1 VLLSD
6 GNDIFIQGKHRFVRI
21 RKGEQLSPV
30 HFNEV
35 CKTSPKD
42 VLGKF

>member
-1 VLLSD
+1 MKA
-6 GNDIFIQGKHRFVRI
+6 IFRSGEAQQICQDQ
-21 RKGEQLSPV
+21 KGWAVKSPA

-42 VLGKF
+42 VLGRF